1 MTFIRIY
8 GINTVRARS
17 GAVYRY
23 HRATGKRVVADPN
36 RAPEAFLAEL
46 KSLEVEVMV
55 AKAVQPAAKAGSLG
69 ALFALYK
76 GAPEFLQLKPA
87 SKKGYQR
94 AIDVLKSQHDK
105 PLAQI
110 AQPYIL
116 EMRDEVFA
124 AGRGRWL
131 ANMVVK
137 TLSVVLGWG
146 LPRGHVATNVAKGV
160 PKIRRS
166 TSAGVANKA
175 WQASEV
181 EAILRATESGLKKAI
196 ALAYYAGLRKADVV
210 ALPRSARRKVG
221 KSSSEIDM
229 SIISKNGRELTI
241 FEAKRL
247 QSVLDEPD
255 PAPKKRTL
263 APTLVVNRWG
273 KPYTADGLDTVF
285 DRAKRQLAKAGTI
298 RTGLTFH
305 GLRKSLGKRAADM
318 GLSENDIAGALGQT
332 NPASSRPYTI
342 EAARTQ
348 GARRVFKALAKKR

>member
-1 MTFIRIY
+1 MTFIKIH

-23 HRATGKRVVADPN
+23 HRATGKRVLSDPD

-46 KSLEVEVMV
+46 KPLE
-55 AKAVQPAAKAGSLG
+55 AQATATKATQPSAEPGSLG
-69 ALFALYK
+69 ALFTLYK

-94 AIDVLKSQHDK
+94 AIDVLKSQDNK
-105 PLAQI
+105 PLAEI
-110 AQPYIL
+110 DQPYIL

-124 AGRGRWL
+124 VRGRWL

-166 TSAGVANKA
+166 TSAGVAHKA
-175 WQASEV
+175 WRPSEV
-181 EAILRATESGLKKAI
+181 EAMLRVTNGGLKKAI
-196 ALAYYAGLRKADVV
+196 ALAYYAGLRKTDVV
-210 ALPRSARRKVG
+210 ALPRDARRRVG

-247 QSVLDEPD
+247 QTVLDEID
-255 PAPKKRTL
+255 SAPKKRAL

-273 KPYTADGLDTVF
+273 KSYTADGLDTVF
-285 DRAKRQLAKAGTI
+285 DRAKRQLAETGTI

-318 GLSENDIAGALGQT
+318 GMSENDIAGALGQT